1 MDFLYARPVEIKEE
15 TAIDLLIA
23 ADLYRLPEL
32 LNICENLLIVFLFF
46 LRFFSFSLPWIQMFS
61 SSSITFWFIWRN
73 VKLM

>member
-46 LRFFSFSLPWIQMFS
+46 LRFFSFSLP
-61 SSSITFWFIWRN
+61 
-73 VKLM
+73 

>member
-1 MDFLYARPVEIKEE
+1 
-15 TAIDLLIA
+15 
-23 ADLYRLPEL
+23 